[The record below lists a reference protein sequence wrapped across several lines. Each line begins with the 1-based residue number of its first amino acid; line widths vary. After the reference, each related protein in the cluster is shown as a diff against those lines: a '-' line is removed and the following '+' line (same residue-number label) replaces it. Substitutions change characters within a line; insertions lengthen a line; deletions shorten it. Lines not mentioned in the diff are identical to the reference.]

1 VSSRGH
7 RAIALRDHVS
17 QASMAKVREVQS
29 SPKPLSNRPTEAQH
43 MREYREDKD
52 DRDHDGGAGSGVPR
66 RVIEATK

>member
-1 VSSRGH
+1 
-7 RAIALRDHVS
+7 
-17 QASMAKVREVQS
+17 MAKVREVQS